1 MDRKIVWPGQVPLE
15 TDLLGTNRNVMVAL
29 GRLAQ
34 DILGTST
41 LVSGLSAT
49 PTTPASLSV
58 RIGPGAIYSLQPV
71 DGTAY
76 SSLPANTSDYVLK
89 QGIIAASDDTLLTF
103 TPPAVSGQS
112 VIFLIQAAYSEV
124 DTDGTVLPFYNASN
138 PAVPYSG
145 PSNTGASSAT
155 TRAGNVNVAI
165 KAGAPS
171 ASPTPPAA
179 DAGFVPLYYVTVSY
193 GQTTITSAN
202 IATATGAPFI
212 SATLPQ
218 IAQSAIGLASL
229 VETIAGTIT
238 NKAVTPA
245 GLAQAIL
252 GGSYHFAADTGAVNA
267 LSISMTPAPTG
278 YTTGMSITVRAAN
291 TTTGA
296 ATMNVNGLGARAI
309 TFAGSPL
316 QPGAMVAGQIYTL
329 VYDGAAFQLGSGV
342 PAMPVITAFSFGS
355 TGGYIQWSNGFKIQ
369 VQRLTFSAS
378 SSQTFSYMS
387 AFNNDSFAWVNGD
400 DGVTDVSIYVTSTTA
415 STATV
420 HSSTSGSF
428 AITLFSI
435 GY

>member
-1 MDRKIVWPGQVPLE
+1 MAPFIPG
-15 TDLLGTNRNVMVAL
+15 
-29 GRLAQ
+29 
-34 DILGTST
+34 
-41 LVSGLSAT
+41 
-49 PTTPASLSV
+49 
-58 RIGPGAIYSLQPV
+58 
-71 DGTAY
+71 
-76 SSLPANTSDYVLK
+76 VL
-89 QGIIAASDDTLLTF
+89 
-103 TPPAVSGQS
+103 
-112 VIFLIQAAYSEV
+112 
-124 DTDGTVLPFYNASN
+124 
-138 PAVPYSG
+138 
-145 PSNTGASSAT
+145 
-155 TRAGNVNVAI
+155 

-329 VYDGAAFQLGSGV
+329 VYDGTAFQLGSGS